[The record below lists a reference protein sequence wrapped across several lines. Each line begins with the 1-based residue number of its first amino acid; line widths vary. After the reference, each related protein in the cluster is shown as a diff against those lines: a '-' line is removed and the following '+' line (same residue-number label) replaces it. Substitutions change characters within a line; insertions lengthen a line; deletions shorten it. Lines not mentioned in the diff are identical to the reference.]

1 LASKNVFQGIKTSHL
16 LANYRSEGSRFESRR
31 AVMIDL
37 FNGVKF
43 LKYAIFG
50 TGTMAKLWLQ
60 SEKDFKLDYFFTGM
74 KEGGAEDYLGVPIV
88 KPEEIED
95 KFNYTVL
102 ISVTTLDSQTYR
114 NSQNLLFGNKLINY
128 LKNIGFTAVYS
139 LQDSSKEFFPNC
151 LRQQDAICYLW
162 TYDSNYKTAHE
173 YDIESKDKLRI
184 LSENLFDTKSQN
196 LLNQILRFRE
206 SLDYA
211 DYPNIE
217 TNEKQYL
224 DPTFISNLGDIN
236 MLDLGAYNGDTAEDF
251 INVIGNKVSKIYCI
265 EPSNINLMELDSFL
279 KSRNMYS
286 QKIIPVMCAMGSE
299 SGLAKIQGS
308 GSSLIVD
315 ILQKDVN
322 LIKNGNIVPVCT
334 VDQTFNNLGI
344 NLIKMDIEGAEK
356 EVLLGGKK
364 YIKEFS
370 PFLAIAIYHK
380 PTDLFEI
387 PSIILDINPNYKFLL
402 RLYSENLRELILYCI
417 PANYK

>member
-1 LASKNVFQGIKTSHL
+1 
-16 LANYRSEGSRFESRR
+16 
-31 AVMIDL
+31 
-37 FNGVKF
+37 
-43 LKYAIFG
+43 
-50 TGTMAKLWLQ
+50 MAKLWLQ

-74 KEGGAEDYLGVPIV
+74 KEGGKEEEYLGVPV
-88 KPEEIED
+88 VTPEAIED

-114 NSQNLLFGNKLINY
+114 NSQNLLFGNKLINH
-128 LKNIGFTAVYS
+128 LKDIGFAAVYS

-162 TYDSNYKTAHE
+162 TYDSKYKTAHE
-173 YDIESKDKLRI
+173 YDIENKDKLRI
-184 LSENLFDTKSQN
+184 LSENLFDTKSQI
-196 LLNQILRFRE
+196 LFDQILRFRE

-224 DPTFISNLGDIN
+224 DPMFISNLDVIN
-236 MLDLGAYNGDTAEDF
+236 MLDLGAFNGDTAEDF
-251 INVIGNKVSKIYCI
+251 INVIGNKVSNIYCV
-265 EPSNINLMELDSFL
+265 EPSNINFIELDSFL
-279 KSRNMYS
+279 KSQNIYS
-286 QKIIPVMCAMGSE
+286 QKITPVMCAMGNE
-299 SGLAKIQGS
+299 SGLAQIQGW
-308 GSSLIVD
+308 GSNLSVSV
-315 ILQKDVN
+315 LQKNVH
-322 LIKNGNIVPVCT
+322 LIKKGNIVPVCT

-380 PTDLFEI
+380 PTDLYEI
-387 PSIILDINPNYKFLL
+387 PNLILEINQNYKFLL
-402 RLYSENLRELILYCI
+402 RLYSENLRELVLYCI
-417 PANYK
+417 PKNYN